1 MSHSKILSILENYKS
16 LSSDIRKIERKTIFL
31 KEKKKDLEE
40 VLKKYILDNKNKKL
54 KDVIMIKNVRRE
66 PLSQKYLAKILRD
79 YYRNYYLSNKS
90 RISNIDITE
99 FTDKKSTT
107 LLKYILKN
115 RSSKDYHRLKIV
127 NSN

>member
-40 VLKKYILDNKNKKL
+40 VLKNYILDNKNKKL